1 MKPSQVADQ
10 TPTEETRD
18 SKKELIIGI
27 TIVALS
33 IAAIAGIAF
42 WIYSLT
48 PRIVYQP
55 ADACELLTNKEASEL
70 LGKNT
75 LRSKHT
81 EPTQSK
87 NTATSQCG
95 YTDGKPEM
103 NDMVVAAVV
112 VRSGINDAG
121 VQQNKTEFVAG
132 KPGSATPVKDLGD
145 NAYYNQNIGQLNVL
159 NGRDW
164 LILSYGVG
172 SMPETNTLEKAVTL
186 ARKVLN

>member
-1 MKPSQVADQ
+1 MKPSQAADQ

-18 SKKELIIGI
+18 SKKEIVIGMV
-27 TIVALS
+27 IVTLS
-33 IAAIAGIAF
+33 IATIAGIAF

-55 ADACELLTNKEASEL
+55 ADACELLTSKEASEL
-70 LGKNT
+70 LGKET

-81 EPTQSK
+81 APTQSK

-95 YTDGKPEM
+95 YTDGKSEM

-112 VRSGINDAG
+112 VRSGVNDAG

-132 KPGSATPVKDLGD
+132 KPGSAMTVKDLGD
-145 NAYYNQNIGQLNVL
+145 NAYYNQNIGQLNIL

-172 SMPETNTLEKAVTL
+172 SAPETNTLEKAIAL

>member
-1 MKPSQVADQ
+1 MNPTPETDQ
-10 TPTEETRD
+10 KPTETHD
-18 SKKELIIGI
+18 SKKELFIGI
-27 TIVALS
+27 AIVLAS

-55 ADACELLTNKEASEL
+55 ADACELLTSSEAHEL
-70 LGKNT
+70 LGKDT

-81 EPTQSK
+81 APTQSK

-95 YTDGKPEM
+95 YTDGKSEM

-112 VRSGINDAG
+112 VRSGVNDAG

-132 KPGSATPVKDLGD
+132 KPASATPVKDLGD

-172 SMPETNTLEKAVTL
+172 STPETNTLEKAVTL